1 MAAPSPNEHDNTFC
15 ETSYMDKQ
23 SFDYRRWA
31 WRGVKAVAVIA
42 VIGATVYWF
51 RFLPIQVRE
60 HLIACGELRAEVM
73 GTGTLEA
80 RVKASISPKI
90 SGRVRMIAVD
100 QGDAVSSGKVLVT
113 LDDEELQQQVEIAEA
128 NLETAQ
134 AAIDRLKS
142 DETRAYATLTQGKN
156 EHQRTEQLVA
166 KNALSQSDGD
176 KSVEALAVAEASV
189 ARAKFAIIEGRK
201 QLVAA
206 EKTMRYHQARLA
218 DTQITAPFDGL
229 IVRRQRDAGDVAVP
243 GSPILTLISTEELW
257 ISAWVDE
264 TEMSRLKVDQPARV
278 LFRSEPDRAF
288 SGKVSRLGREADRET
303 RQFVVDVRVHELPS
317 NWAVGQRVDV
327 YIETER
333 KPDVTFLPP
342 AFVVWR
348 DNEPGVFVNA
358 NGSAEWR
365 PLVLGLR
372 RHDMVEVVR
381 GVELAESVVMPF
393 DGKVSLR
400 AGGRIYSR

>member
-1 MAAPSPNEHDNTFC
+1 MSN
-15 ETSYMDKQ
+15 
-23 SFDYRRWA
+23 DYRRWV
-31 WRGVKAVAVIA
+31 WRGVKAVAVMVA
-42 VIGATVYWF
+42 IGAAVYWV
-51 RFLPIQVRE
+51 RFSPISVRQQQVAR
-60 HLIACGELRAEVM
+60 GELRAEVM

-100 QGDAVSSGKVLVT
+100 QGDEVSSGKVLVT
-113 LDDEELQQQVEIAEA
+113 LDDDELQQQVEIAKA
-128 NLETAQ
+128 NLKTAE

-142 DETRAYATLTQGKN
+142 DEVRAAASLSQATR
-156 EHQRTEQLVA
+156 EHQRIERL
-166 KNALSQSDGD
+166 KEGNATTQADFD
-176 KSVEALAVAEASV
+176 KSVEALAVAEAGV
-189 ARAKFAIIEGRK
+189 ARAKFAVIEGRK
-201 QLVAA
+201 QLVSA
-206 EKTMRYHQARLA
+206 EKTMQYHQARLA

-229 IVRRQRDAGDVAVP
+229 IVRRQRDAGDIAVP
-243 GSPILTLISTEELW
+243 GSPILTLISTKELW

-278 LFRSEPDRAF
+278 VFRSEPNRVF
-288 SGKVSRLGREADRET
+288 TGKVYRLGREADRET
-303 RQFVVDVRVHELPS
+303 REFVVDVRVLELPA
-317 NWAVGQRVDV
+317 NWAVGQRADV

-333 KPDVTFLPP
+333 KPDVTVLPP

-348 DNEPGVFVNA
+348 DNEPGVFINA

-381 GVELAESVVMPF
+381 GVEPVELIVMP
-393 DGKVSLR
+393 SYEQATLQ
-400 AGGRIYSR
+400 AGRRIHAP

>member
-1 MAAPSPNEHDNTFC
+1 MSNT
-15 ETSYMDKQ
+15 
-23 SFDYRRWA
+23 YRRWA
-31 WRGVKAVAVIA
+31 WRGVKAVAVMV
-42 VIGATVYWF
+42 VIGAAVYWV
-51 RFLPIQVRE
+51 RFSPIQVRQ
-60 HLIACGELRAEVM
+60 HQVARGELTAEVM

-90 SGRVRMIAVD
+90 SGRVRTIAVD
-100 QGDAVSSGKVLVT
+100 QGDEVSSGKVLVT
-113 LDDEELQQQVEIAEA
+113 LDDDELQQQVEIAQA

-142 DETRAYATLTQGKN
+142 DEVRAAATLTAAKS
-156 EHQRTEQLVA
+156 EHQRNEKLRVG
-166 KNALSQSDGD
+166 NAISQSDID
-176 KSVEALAVAEASV
+176 KSAEGLAVAEAGV
-189 ARAKFAIIEGRK
+189 ARAKFAVVEGRM

-206 EKTMRYHQARLA
+206 EKTMQYHQARLA
-218 DTQITAPFDGL
+218 DTQITSPFDGL
-229 IVRRQRDAGDVAVP
+229 IVRRQRDAGDIAVP

-257 ISAWVDE
+257 ISAWVGE
-264 TEMSRLKVDQPARV
+264 TEMSRLEVDQPARV
-278 LFRSEPDRAF
+278 VFRSEPDREF
-288 SGKVSRLGREADRET
+288 SGKVYRLGREADRET
-303 RQFVVDVRVHELPS
+303 REFVVDVRVLELPS
-317 NWAVGQRVDV
+317 NWAVGQRADV

-333 KPDVTFLPP
+333 KPDVTLLPP

-348 DNEPGVFVNA
+348 ENEAGVFLNT

-381 GVELAESVVMPF
+381 GVELGESVVMAF
-393 DGKVSLR
+393 DGRTSLR

>member
-1 MAAPSPNEHDNTFC
+1 MTTTPAVDHQGISAMSN
-15 ETSYMDKQ
+15 S
-23 SFDYRRWA
+23 YRRWA
-31 WRGVKAVAVIA
+31 WRGVKTVAVMVAIT
-42 VIGATVYWF
+42 ATAYWV
-51 RFLPIQVRE
+51 RFSAIQVRQQE
-60 HLIACGELRAEVM
+60 VARGELRAEVM

-100 QGDAVSSGKVLVT
+100 QGDEVSSGKVLVT
-113 LDDEELQQQVEIAEA
+113 LDDDELQQQVEIAEA
-128 NLETAQ
+128 NLETAH

-142 DETRAYATLTQGKN
+142 DEVRAAATLTAAKS
-156 EHQRTEQLVA
+156 EHQRVEQLAA
-166 KNALSQSDGD
+166 KKVISQSDID
-176 KSVEALAVAEASV
+176 KSAEALAVAEAGV
-189 ARAKFAIIEGRK
+189 ARAKFAVVEGRK

-206 EKTMRYHQARLA
+206 EKTTQYHQTRLA
-218 DTQITAPFDGL
+218 DTQITSPFDGL

-243 GSPILTLISTEELW
+243 GSPILTLIATKELW

-278 LFRSEPDRAF
+278 VFRSEPDREF

-303 RQFVVDVRVHELPS
+303 REFVVDVRVLELPS
-317 NWAVGQRVDV
+317 NWAVGQRADV

-348 DNEPGVFVNA
+348 DNEPGVFINA
-358 NGSAEWR
+358 KGSAEWR

-381 GVELAESVVMPF
+381 GVEPGEFVVMPS
-393 DGKVSLR
+393 GEQATLQ
-400 AGGRIYSR
+400 AGRRIHAP

>member
-1 MAAPSPNEHDNTFC
+1 MLAMNITF
-15 ETSYMDKQ
+15 
-23 SFDYRRWA
+23 RRWA
-31 WRGVKAVAVIA
+31 WRGAKTVAVMVA
-42 VIGATVYWF
+42 IGAAIYWI
-51 RFLPIQVRE
+51 RFSPTPVRQQQVAR
-60 HLIACGELRAEVM
+60 GELRAEVM

-90 SGRVRMIAVD
+90 SGRVRTIAVD
-100 QGDAVSSGKVLVT
+100 QGDEVSSGKVLVT
-113 LDDEELQQQVEIAEA
+113 LDDDELKQQVEIAQA
-128 NLETAQ
+128 NLEAAE

-142 DETRAYATLTQGKN
+142 DELRAAATQTQAASD
-156 EHQRTEQLVA
+156 HQRI
-166 KNALSQSDGD
+166 KKLSASNTTTQADLE
-176 KSVEALAVAEASV
+176 KSIEAFAVAEAGV
-189 ARAKFAIIEGRK
+189 DRAKFAVIEGRK

-206 EKTMRYHQARLA
+206 KKTIEYHQARLA

-229 IVRRQRDAGDVAVP
+229 IVRRQRDAGDIAVP

-278 LFRSEPDRAF
+278 VFRSEPDREF
-288 SGKVSRLGREADRET
+288 IGNVYRLGREADRET
-303 RQFVVDVRVHELPS
+303 REFVVDVRVLELPA
-317 NWAVGQRVDV
+317 NWAVGQRADV
-327 YIETER
+327 YIEAER

-348 DNEPGVFVNA
+348 NNAPGVFINA

-372 RHDMVEVVR
+372 RLDMVEVVR
-381 GVELAESVVMPF
+381 GVEAGEFVVMP
-393 DGKVSLR
+393 SNAQTALQ
-400 AGGRIYSR
+400 AGRRIHAP

>member
-1 MAAPSPNEHDNTFC
+1 MTTTSTVDHQGRSAISNT
-15 ETSYMDKQ
+15 
-23 SFDYRRWA
+23 YRRWA
-31 WRGVKAVAVIA
+31 GWGVKAVAVVAAISGTA
-42 VIGATVYWF
+42 YWV
-51 RFLPIQVRE
+51 RFSPIQVRQ
-60 HLIACGELRAEVM
+60 HQVARGALRAEVM

-80 RVKASISPKI
+80 RVKASITPKI

-100 QGDAVSSGKVLVT
+100 QGDVVSSGKVLVT
-113 LDDEELQQQVEIAEA
+113 LDDEELQQQVEIAQA

-142 DETRAYATLTQGKN
+142 DEVRAAATLTSAKS
-156 EHQRTEQLVA
+156 EHHRVEQLAA
-166 KNALSQSDGD
+166 KKVISQSDID
-176 KSVEALAVAEASV
+176 KSAEALAVAEAGV
-189 ARAKFAIIEGRK
+189 DRAKFAVVEGRK

-206 EKTMRYHQARLA
+206 EKTTQYHQARLA

-243 GSPILTLISTEELW
+243 GSPILTLISTKELW

-278 LFRSEPDRAF
+278 VFRSEPDREF
-288 SGKVSRLGREADRET
+288 WGRVFRLGREADRET
-303 RQFVVDVRVHELPS
+303 REFVVDVHVLELPA
-317 NWAVGQRVDV
+317 NWAVGQRADV

-333 KPDVTFLPP
+333 KPDATVLPP

-348 DNEPGVFVNA
+348 DNAPGVFINA
-358 NGSAEWR
+358 NGAAEWR

-381 GVELAESVVMPF
+381 GVEPGEFVVMPV
-393 DGKVSLR
+393 DGQSSLR
-400 AGGRIYSR
+400 SGGRIHVP

>member
-1 MAAPSPNEHDNTFC
+1 MANQNL
-15 ETSYMDKQ
+15 
-23 SFDYRRWA
+23 DYWKWA
-31 WRGVKAVAVIA
+31 WRGLKAVALVA
-42 VIGATVYWF
+42 VMGAVVYWF
-51 RFLPIQVRE
+51 KFSPTQVRQ
-60 HLIACGELRAEVM
+60 HQVARGELRAEVM

-90 SGRVRMIAVD
+90 SGRVRTIAVD
-100 QGDAVSSGKVLVT
+100 QGDTVSSGKVLVT
-113 LDDEELQQQVEIAEA
+113 LDDEDLQQQVEIAEA

-142 DETRAYATLTQGKN
+142 DEARSDATLTQAKS

-166 KNALSQSDGD
+166 KNVSTQSDSD
-176 KSVEALAVAEASV
+176 KSVEALAIAEVGV
-189 ARAKFAIIEGRK
+189 ARAKFAVIEGRK
-201 QLVAA
+201 QLIAA
-206 EKTMRYHQARLA
+206 EKTLRYQQARLA

-229 IVRRQRDAGDVAVP
+229 IVQRQRDAGDVAVP
-243 GSPILTLISTEELW
+243 GSPILTLISTAELW

-264 TEMSRLKVDQPARV
+264 TEMTRLKVDQSARV

-288 SGKVSRLGREADRET
+288 SGKVARLGRETDRET
-303 RQFVVDVRVHELPS
+303 REFVVDVRVLELPS
-317 NWAVGQRVDV
+317 NWAAGQRADV
-327 YIETER
+327 FIETER

-348 DNEPGVFVNA
+348 DNEPGVFVNT

-381 GVELAESVVMPF
+381 GVELGESVVMPF
-393 DGKVSLR
+393 DGKASLR

>member
-1 MAAPSPNEHDNTFC
+1 MSN
-15 ETSYMDKQ
+15 
-23 SFDYRRWA
+23 DYRRWV
-31 WRGVKAVAVIA
+31 WRGVKAVAVMVA
-42 VIGATVYWF
+42 IGAAVYWV
-51 RFLPIQVRE
+51 RFSPISVRQQQVAR
-60 HLIACGELRAEVM
+60 GELRAEVM

-100 QGDAVSSGKVLVT
+100 QGDEVSSGKVLVT
-113 LDDEELQQQVEIAEA
+113 LDDDELQQQVEIAKA
-128 NLETAQ
+128 NLKTAE

-142 DETRAYATLTQGKN
+142 DEVRAAASLSQATR
-156 EHQRTEQLVA
+156 EHQRIERL
-166 KNALSQSDGD
+166 KEGNATTQADFD
-176 KSVEALAVAEASV
+176 KSVEALAVAEAGV
-189 ARAKFAIIEGRK
+189 ARAKFAVIEGRK
-201 QLVAA
+201 QLVST
-206 EKTMRYHQARLA
+206 EKTMQYHQARLA

-229 IVRRQRDAGDVAVP
+229 IVRRQRDAGDIAVP
-243 GSPILTLISTEELW
+243 GSPILTLISTKELW

-278 LFRSEPDRAF
+278 VFRSEPNRVF
-288 SGKVSRLGREADRET
+288 TGKVYRLGREADRET
-303 RQFVVDVRVHELPS
+303 REFVVDVRVLELPA
-317 NWAVGQRVDV
+317 NWAVGQRADV

-333 KPDVTFLPP
+333 KPDVTVLPP

-348 DNEPGVFVNA
+348 DNEPGVFINA

-381 GVELAESVVMPF
+381 GVEPVELIVMP
-393 DGKVSLR
+393 SYEQATLQ
-400 AGGRIYSR
+400 AGRRIHAP

>member
-1 MAAPSPNEHDNTFC
+1 MSNSD
-15 ETSYMDKQ
+15 
-23 SFDYRRWA
+23 RIWA
-31 WRGVKAVAVIA
+31 WRGVKAIA
-42 VIGATVYWF
+42 VLVALGAAIYWV
-51 RFLPIQVRE
+51 RFSPIQVRQ
-60 HLIACGELRAEVM
+60 HPVARGELRAEVM

-80 RVKASISPKI
+80 RVKASITPKI

-100 QGDAVSSGKVLVT
+100 QGDEVSSGKVLVT
-113 LDDEELQQQVEIAEA
+113 LDDDELQQQVEIAQA

-142 DETRAYATLTQGKN
+142 DEVRAAATLTAAKS
-156 EHQRTEQLVA
+156 EHQRNEKLRVGNTI
-166 KNALSQSDGD
+166 SQSDID
-176 KSVEALAVAEASV
+176 KSVEALAVAEAGV
-189 ARAKFAIIEGRK
+189 ARAKFAVVEGRM

-206 EKTMRYHQARLA
+206 EKTMQYHQARLA
-218 DTQITAPFDGL
+218 DTQITSPFDGL

-243 GSPILTLISTEELW
+243 GSPILTLIATKELW

-278 LFRSEPDRAF
+278 VFRSEPDREF

-303 RQFVVDVRVHELPS
+303 REFVVDVRVLELPS
-317 NWAVGQRVDV
+317 NWAVGQRADV

-333 KPDVTFLPP
+333 KPDVTVLPP

-348 DNEPGVFVNA
+348 DNEAGVFLNT

-381 GVELAESVVMPF
+381 GVEPGALVVLPLHEKA
-393 DGKVSLR
+393 GLR
-400 AGGRIYSR
+400 SGGRIHVP

>member
-1 MAAPSPNEHDNTFC
+1 MANQN
-15 ETSYMDKQ
+15 
-23 SFDYRRWA
+23 FDYRKWT
-31 WRGVKAVAVIA
+31 WRGLKAVALIA
-42 VIGATVYWF
+42 VIGVVVYWF
-51 RFLPIQVRE
+51 RFSPTQVRE
-60 HLIACGELRAEVM
+60 HQVARGELRAEVM

-90 SGRVRMIAVD
+90 SGRVRTIAAD
-100 QGDAVSSGKVLVT
+100 QGDTVSSGKVLVT
-113 LDDEELQQQVEIAEA
+113 LDDEDLQQQVEIAEA
-128 NLETAQ
+128 HLETAQ

-142 DETRAYATLTQGKN
+142 DESRADATLTQAKS

-166 KNALSQSDGD
+166 KNVATQAESD
-176 KSVEALAVAEASV
+176 KSVEALAIAEVGV
-189 ARAKFAIIEGRK
+189 ARAKFAVIEGRK
-201 QLVAA
+201 QLIAA
-206 EKTMRYHQARLA
+206 EKTLRYQQARLA

-278 LFRSEPDRAF
+278 LFRSEPDRVF
-288 SGKVSRLGREADRET
+288 SGKVSRLGRETDRET
-303 RQFVVDVRVHELPS
+303 REFVVDVRVLELPA
-317 NWAVGQRVDV
+317 NWAVGQRADV

-333 KPDVTFLPP
+333 KPDVTVLPS

-348 DNEPGVFVNA
+348 DNEAGVFLNT

-381 GVELAESVVMPF
+381 GVEPGALVVLPLHE
-393 DGKVSLR
+393 KACLR
-400 AGGRIYSR
+400 SGGRIHVP

>member
-1 MAAPSPNEHDNTFC
+1 MSNN
-15 ETSYMDKQ
+15 
-23 SFDYRRWA
+23 YRRWA
-31 WRGVKAVAVIA
+31 WWVLKAVTVMVAIA
-42 VIGATVYWF
+42 AAVYWGMF
-51 RFLPIQVRE
+51 SPIPVRQQQVAR
-60 HLIACGELRAEVM
+60 GEFRAEVM

-100 QGDAVSSGKVLVT
+100 QGDEVSSGKVLVT
-113 LDDEELQQQVEIAEA
+113 LDDDELQQQVEIAQA
-128 NLETAQ
+128 NLETAE

-142 DETRAYATLTQGKN
+142 DELRAAASLTQATS
-156 EHQRTEQLVA
+156 EHQRIERLRGS
-166 KNALSQSDGD
+166 NATTQADVD
-176 KSVEALAVAEASV
+176 KSVEALAVAEAGV

-206 EKTMRYHQARLA
+206 EKTMHYHQAQLA
-218 DTQITAPFDGL
+218 DTQITAPFNGL
-229 IVRRQRDAGDVAVP
+229 IVRRQRDAGDIAVP

-264 TEMSRLKVDQPARV
+264 TEMSRLKVDQSARV
-278 LFRSEPDRAF
+278 VFRSEPDREF
-288 SGKVSRLGREADRET
+288 TGKVSRLGREADRET
-303 RQFVVDVRVHELPS
+303 REFVVDVRVLELPA
-317 NWAVGQRVDV
+317 NWAVGQRADV

-333 KPDVTFLPP
+333 KPDVTVLSP
-342 AFVVWR
+342 AYVVWR
-348 DNEPGVFVNA
+348 DNQPGVFINA

-381 GVELAESVVMPF
+381 GVEPNEFIVMP
-393 DGKVSLR
+393 SNEQTTLQ
-400 AGGRIYSR
+400 AGRRIHVP